1 MDMRN
6 DEISLLNEVRPKRSF
21 SLKVWDS
28 DLPKIMVNRRISI
41 QNIRSFKSVRRTS
54 KWFLFKFSGS
64 SGIEDRSD
72 ALEALTCLAANDS
85 FLKRSVSS
93 DAFVP
98 KTFSEDQET
107 TINNLSLAKSDPD
120 DPR

>member
-1 MDMRN
+1 M
-6 DEISLLNEVRPKRSF
+6 LLDF
-21 SLKVWDS
+21 FLLIYLYHLKIWDI
-28 DLPKIMVNRRISI
+28 DLPKKMVNPNFSI
-41 QNIRSFKSVRRTS
+41 QNRRPS
-54 KWFLFKFSGS
+54 KCFLFKFSGS

-72 ALEALTCLAANDS
+72 ALEALTCLAANDT

>member
-1 MDMRN
+1 MLLSYLKRLAFWRIISVGFEPRIDMDMTN

-21 SLKVWDS
+21 SLKVWDN
-28 DLPKIMVNRRISI
+28 DLPRMMVNRRISI

-72 ALEALTCLAANDS
+72 ALEALTWW
-85 FLKRSVSS
+85 V
-93 DAFVP
+93 
-98 KTFSEDQET
+98 FSY
-107 TINNLSLAKSDPD
+107 
-120 DPR
+120 

>member
-1 MDMRN
+1 
-6 DEISLLNEVRPKRSF
+6 
-21 SLKVWDS
+21 
-28 DLPKIMVNRRISI
+28 MVNRRFSI
-41 QNIRSFKSVRRTS
+41 QNIRSFKSLRRSS
-54 KWFLFKFSGS
+54 KWFLLKFSGS

-85 FLKRSVSS
+85 FLKRSISS

>member
-1 MDMRN
+1 MDMTN

-85 FLKRSVSS
+85 FLKRSISS

>member
-1 MDMRN
+1 MDMTN

-41 QNIRSFKSVRRTS
+41 QNIRSFKSLRRTS

>member
-1 MDMRN
+1 MDMTN
-6 DEISLLNEVRPKRSF
+6 DEISLLSEVRPKRSF

-85 FLKRSVSS
+85 FLKRSISS